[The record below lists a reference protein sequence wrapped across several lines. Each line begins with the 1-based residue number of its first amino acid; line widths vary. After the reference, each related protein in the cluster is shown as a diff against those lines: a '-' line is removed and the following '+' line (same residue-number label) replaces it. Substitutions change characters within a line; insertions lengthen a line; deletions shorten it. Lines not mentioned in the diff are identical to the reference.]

1 VGSSGDIIFS
11 DVIMLRRYG
20 HWNGFVRYSDGGT
33 GEGKG
38 SRIKDQGARFKVKG
52 ERSKDKKLPPPAPA
66 SGGQKDRLKTE
77 GSRIKGIG

>member
-1 VGSSGDIIFS
+1 VGRARFK
-11 DVIMLRRYG
+11 
-20 HWNGFVRYSDGGT
+20 
-33 GEGKG
+33 EQG
-38 SRIKDQGARFKVKG
+38 SRLKVKG